1 MKIKKIPTLTLNF
14 SLLLP
19 MNMEFGTQID
29 DEYTYKLCKKRNY
42 CLKSGIKKYI
52 FLVEILRFCM
62 TDKFSKNNINVDIH

>member
-1 MKIKKIPTLTLNF
+1 
-14 SLLLP
+14 

-52 FLVEILRFCM
+52 FFGWNFEILYDR
-62 TDKFSKNNINVDIH
+62 